1 MLIAAYLANHMLH
14 THLLELNVVKMLA
27 CIFAVAYTYNHD
39 IEICYAKRKQSLLI
53 HYVCLYAVCQY
64 RSHLLH
70 YRFVGVYAQTSWPIS
85 TNVLANARPNLPKP
99 RIAICFIL
107 SSLLAYHNTA
117 FRIMNR
123 IFFLPVR
130 QRHRECQRAYP
141 SAEHQKHKQQ
151 FAHRASCGVIPQL
164 NPTVPNAETH
174 SYRIVPIVAAGLPS
188 SMMQMI
194 KVAVSTNTMA
204 STVMAAALQHQ
215 IPSNAAFAN
224 HSFRPA
230 SHNGGRYKQK
240 NGKCS
245 HLDTAARRPGG
256 CPDEH

>member
-14 THLLELNVVKMLA
+14 THLLEHQRGENARLHIA
-27 CIFAVAYTYNHD
+27 CCLYLQPRYRNLLLPS
-39 IEICYAKRKQSLLI
+39 EKQSLLI

-70 YRFVGVYAQTSWPIS
+70 YRFVGVYAMTSWPIS

-151 FAHRASCGVIPQL
+151 FAHRGKLRRNS
-164 NPTVPNAETH
+164 
-174 SYRIVPIVAAGLPS
+174 AA
-188 SMMQMI
+188 
-194 KVAVSTNTMA
+194 
-204 STVMAAALQHQ
+204 
-215 IPSNAAFAN
+215 
-224 HSFRPA
+224 
-230 SHNGGRYKQK
+230 
-240 NGKCS
+240 
-245 HLDTAARRPGG
+245 
-256 CPDEH
+256 